1 MGISNFINDVK
12 EKRVSKLTNEEK
24 VEWLGKKNLDE
35 YTLDLII
42 KDLKLDIQNPPKDFE
57 FLPSEYKKFSQK
69 QNMARMLVNKF
80 VYGDQIKDKNNYM
93 NYTYCE
99 NRANNHFGFEG
110 QLDKDTVDKE
120 NLKELK
126 IVLPEKL
133 FNTEIHSFEDAFA
146 NTSHLK
152 IDLEINAS
160 GFSMNDMFVDSGIIH
175 IPDFKSI
182 DGKIIDTE
190 FCGGPEMDGSWW
202 YENKNINAGAIY
214 NIITGCLNIPL
225 QEKIDFMVEHYNEY
239 NDNKHQSVAEGN
251 KCFDRQRASRYLAEK
266 FFDLPKDQP
275 FITTS
280 DLQKIQKITE
290 LSNGDNITKIN
301 HLAQIA
307 SGQKNVNGAFEKMIT
322 KQMLNEFNI
331 KEPVMDKVLPKYFE
345 NIDIDKLNISSV
357 EIFGKNGKKELLYL
371 ITTDD
376 NVGTIYNPTHNT
388 FDYAGKINDI
398 NSIIL
403 NDKYINFNFEHIQR
417 EEYSNI
423 LNDIKLKNSEL
434 SNDVLE
440 NDNISVP
447 ETNTDEKEQ
456 EI

>member
-24 VEWLGKKNLDE
+24 AEWLGKKNLDE

-57 FLPSEYKKFSQK
+57 FVPSEYKKFTQK
-69 QNMARMLVNKF
+69 QNIARMLVNKF
-80 VYGDQIKDKNNYM
+80 VYGDQIKDKKNYM

-99 NRANNHFGFEG
+99 NRASNHFGFEG
-110 QLDKDTVDKE
+110 QLDKDAVDKE

-133 FNTEIHSFEDAFA
+133 FDTEIHSFEDAFA

-152 IDLEINAS
+152 IDLEINTN
-160 GFSMNDMFVDSGIIH
+160 GFSMNDMFANSGITH

-202 YENKNINAGAIY
+202 YENKDISAGTIY
-214 NIITGCLNIPL
+214 NIITGCPNISL

-239 NDNKHQSVAEGN
+239 NDNRHQSVEEGN
-251 KCFDRQRASRYLAEK
+251 KCFDRQEASRYLAEK

-275 FITTS
+275 FITTT
-280 DLQKIQKITE
+280 DLQKIQKIAE

-322 KQMLNEFNI
+322 KQMLDEFNI

-345 NIDIDKLNISSV
+345 NINIDAVNISSV
-357 EIFGKNGKKELLYL
+357 NIFGKDGKSEILYL

-376 NVGTIYNPTHNT
+376 RIGTIYNPIHNT
-388 FDYAGKINDI
+388 FDYAGKVNDVC
-398 NSIIL
+398 SITL
-403 NDKYINFNFEHIQR
+403 NDKYINFEFEHTPR
-417 EEYSNI
+417 VEYGNI

-440 NDNISVP
+440 ENNVFVP
-447 ETNTDEKEQ
+447 ETSVDENEH